1 MRRVLLPFIA
11 LLFIGLAVPS
21 RGDCQD
27 DSKLKKVTLPANKA
41 KLHLYVLMGQANMS
55 GRGQIYEKDKKL
67 NDRLITLT
75 KEENWKLASEP
86 LHWDK
91 PQGIVGVGP
100 GRAFGEAML
109 LESEDVGFDKD
120 EKVKVGLIPCA
131 ETGANLSRWEK
142 GGDLYGRTL
151 KRIRRAMKDG
161 TLKGFLWQHGE
172 TDAASYTAASTYG
185 DRLQRMIADMRE
197 ELGQRDVPFVAGKVS
212 RLLPFDR
219 FPATDMVNS
228 GIESLPKRVDAFGIV
243 STDGLNMMTDG
254 IHFDGQSSRVLG
266 KRFAGTMRDVQKK
279 AKK

>member
-1 MRRVLLPFIA
+1 MRRVLLPLIA
-11 LLFIGLAVPS
+11 LLFAGLAIPS
-21 RGDCQD
+21 CGNAQD
-27 DSKLKKVTLPANKA
+27 ESKLKKVTLPANKK
-41 KLHLYVLMGQANMS
+41 KLHLYVLMGQDCMS
-55 GRGQIYEKDKKL
+55 GRGQVYEKDKKL

-91 PQGIVGVGP
+91 PPGIVGVGP

-109 LESEDVGFDKD
+109 LESEDIGYDKD

-131 ETGANLSRWEK
+131 ETGSALSRWEK

-172 TDAASYTAASTYG
+172 TDAASFTAGTTYG
-185 DRLQRMIADMRE
+185 DRLLRMIADIRD
-197 ELGQRDVPFVAGKVS
+197 ELGQGDVPFVAGKVS
-212 RLLPFDR
+212 RLLPLDR
-219 FPATDMVNS
+219 FPATDLVNS
-228 GIESLPKRVDAFGIV
+228 GIDSLPKRVNAFGIV

-254 IHFDGQSSRVLG
+254 VHFDGQSSRVLG

>member
-1 MRRVLLPFIA
+1 MRRVLLLLFA
-11 LLFIGLAVPS
+11 LLLIGLAVPS
-21 RGDCQD
+21 RGDGQD
-27 DSKLKKVTLPANKA
+27 ASKLKKVTLPTNKA

-55 GRGQIYEKDKKL
+55 GRGQVYEKDKKL

-91 PQGIVGVGP
+91 PPGIIGVGP

-109 LESEDVGFDKD
+109 LESEDVGFDQD

-131 ETGANLSRWEK
+131 ETGANLSRCEK
-142 GGDLYGRTL
+142 GGDVYGRTL

-172 TDAASYTAASTYG
+172 TDAASYTAATTYG
-185 DRLQRMIADMRE
+185 DRLQRMISDMRE
-197 ELGQRDVPFVAGKVS
+197 ELGQGDVPFVAGKLS
-212 RLLPFDR
+212 RLLPYDR

-228 GIESLPKRVDAFGIV
+228 GIESLPKRVNAFGIV

-279 AKK
+279 DKK